1 MPRGVYQRK
10 NSRKNVLQDA
20 MIAQAQAPVI
30 QETDEEIEARIA
42 ERFDVL
48 EQMVNLAISGEARA
62 VIGSGPGGLGK
73 SYTTEKLLNDWDPDG
88 LKHVVIKGYVR
99 PTGLY
104 KTLWEYRSRG
114 QVIVFDD
121 ADSIFNDDVSLNM
134 LKAVCDTNGK
144 RRVSYLAE
152 TNMTDEAGD
161 LMPRS
166 FEFEGSI
173 IFLSN
178 IDFDSWIDRGHKLAP
193 HLEAMMSRAHYVDLA
208 MKSRRDY
215 VIRIKQV
222 AREGLLSDVGL
233 TSNEADDVLNFIDRH
248 QDKMRKLSLREALK
262 IATYR
267 KRGGNWAA
275 TARVVTCK

>member
-1 MPRGVYQRK
+1 MPRGVYDRK
-10 NSRKNVLQDA
+10 NTKKALLQTA
-20 MIAQAQAPVI
+20 MLAQASAPVVH
-30 QETDEEIEARIA
+30 ETDEEIESRIA
-42 ERFDVL
+42 ERFEVL
-48 EQMVNLAISGEARA
+48 QDMVNLAITGEARA

-73 SYTTEKLLNDWDPDG
+73 SYTTETLLSEWDPEGDR
-88 LKHVVIKGYVR
+88 HVIIKGYVR

-104 KTLWEYRSRG
+104 KLLWEHRSKG
-114 QVIVFDD
+114 HVIVFDD

-134 LKAVCDTNGK
+134 LKAVCDTNAK

-178 IDFDSWIDRGHKLAP
+178 IDFDAWIERGHKLAP
-193 HLEAMMSRAHYVDLA
+193 HLEAMMSRAHYVDLS

-215 VIRIKQV
+215 VVRIKQV
-222 AREGLLSDVGL
+222 VRGGLLAGMGL
-233 TSNEADDVLNFIDRH
+233 TSDEVDEVVSFIVTNQDR
-248 QDKMRKLSLREALK
+248 MRKLSLREAQK

-267 KRGGNWAA
+267 RRGGNWKA
-275 TARVVTCK
+275 TARVVCCK